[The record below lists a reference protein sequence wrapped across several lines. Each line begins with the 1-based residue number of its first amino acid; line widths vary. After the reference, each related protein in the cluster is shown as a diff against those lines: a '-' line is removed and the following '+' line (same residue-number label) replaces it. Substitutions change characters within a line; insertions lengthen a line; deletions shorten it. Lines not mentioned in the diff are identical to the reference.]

1 LNECNNNNTIPEENI
16 PYAIFFIF
24 GTLGIIALAR
34 DVPSCQGLAYLTYCL
49 KL

>member
-1 LNECNNNNTIPEENI
+1 MNVTIIILYRKKIFLMPF
-16 PYAIFFIF
+16 FFIF
-24 GTLGIIALAR
+24 VTLGIIALAR